1 MTARIASNHQG
12 TVPANFILPA
22 VLSFLAA
29 FSFSFSGTVS
39 ADESLVRQI
48 IAESQGFSFIFFACA
63 VMLSWISCRYWEIY
77 RSQTCINTKTVAGL
91 FSACMLIGLSYSA
104 NNSWD
109 FIFGGTHQ
117 SVIALF
123 VFAGY
128 LYFFDLLVVF
138 AYRFIREDRSGL
150 FRTSVTE
157 KRSAPSAKYFLIAFA
172 VIYAAWLLWL
182 IPFFPGSVP
191 HDGANQIS
199 QYFGW
204 IAGGRLNNH
213 HPWVLT
219 IIMGSIVR
227 FGRLVS
233 DNFAIGLAV
242 SVFSVIECLIYAYV
256 CRIIYRKFSSAK
268 LYTAFILFYALVPVF
283 GLYAQTLIKDG
294 LYAAFISL
302 YAVIYLEVYSGLSR
316 RNGHQAGIGIIK
328 LVCVALIV
336 SFLRN
341 EGIYIV
347 LGSSAVLLIIAAR
360 GKRIPVLLMIAVIC
374 LNVFAWNSV
383 SKKRLG
389 IATPFTKEML
399 SIPLQQTA
407 RYLRDYPGD
416 VSADEEKALSAF
428 LDYRKVG
435 KVYNPLISDP
445 VKGYNVP
452 IDKGRF
458 RAYIKVWKSMFW
470 KHPDVYIQA
479 TLNGT
484 FGYYYPF
491 GRLKQTTV
499 GYIKHSVL
507 PADFRNNYLLP
518 GRARA
523 AAAGWNDLWLTLPV
537 LGQLSKAGTYGW
549 FMLFFIGYMARFK
562 RPKDIL
568 ALNIPVLLFLV
579 CLASPANGFIRY
591 AFPLAST
598 FPVYFCWILKKEP
611 VTAAGFGACHGKNKG
626 LADHAPSLG
635 TGGSEAAR
643 G

>member
-1 MTARIASNHQG
+1 MTARSTSNHQG
-12 TVPANFILPA
+12 ALPANIILPA
-22 VLSFLAA
+22 ALSFLAA

-39 ADESLVRQI
+39 TNDSLLRQI
-48 IAESQGFSFIFFACA
+48 TAETQGFSFIFFACA
-63 VMLSWISCRYWEIY
+63 AMLAWISCRCWESY
-77 RSQTCINTKTVAGL
+77 RSGTCINTKTIAGL

-117 SVIALF
+117 FVIALS

-138 AYRFIREDRSGL
+138 AYRFIREDRFGL
-150 FRTSVTE
+150 FRTSGAERRAALSV
-157 KRSAPSAKYFLIAFA
+157 KHFLTAFA
-172 VIYAAWLLWL
+172 VIYAGWLLWL

-191 HDGANQIS
+191 HDGANQIN

-204 IAGGRLNNH
+204 IAGGGLNNH

-227 FGRLVS
+227 AGRLVS
-233 DNFAIGLAV
+233 DNFAVGLAV
-242 SVFSVIECLIYAYV
+242 FVFSVIECLIYAYV
-256 CRIIYRKFSSAK
+256 CSIIRRKFSSAK
-268 LYTAFILFYALVPVF
+268 LYIAFIIFYALVPVF
-283 GLYAQTLIKDG
+283 GLYAQALIKDG
-294 LYAAFISL
+294 LYAAFMSL
-302 YAVIYLEVYSGLSR
+302 YAVIYLEVYSGLTQRTGSP
-316 RNGHQAGIGIIK
+316 AGIGIIK
-328 LVCVALIV
+328 LVCVALVV

-347 LGSSAVLLIIAAR
+347 IGSSVVLLIAAAR
-360 GKRIPVLLMIAVIC
+360 GKRIPVVLMIAVIC

-416 VSADEEKALSAF
+416 VSPDEEKALGGF
-428 LDYRKVG
+428 LDYKKLP
-435 KVYNPLISDP
+435 KVYNPMISDP

-452 IDKGRF
+452 IDKHRF
-458 RAYIKVWKSMFW
+458 RVYLRAWRSMFL
-470 KHPDVYIQA
+470 KHPDAYIQA

-491 GRLKQTTV
+491 CRLKQTTV

-507 PADFRNNYLLP
+507 PSDFRNNYLLP
-518 GRARA
+518 GGARA
-523 AAAGWNDLWLTLPV
+523 AAAAWNDFWLTVPV
-537 LGQLSKAGTYGW
+537 LSQLSGAGTYGW
-549 FMLFFIGYMARFK
+549 FLLFFIGYTAKFRRK
-562 RPKDIL
+562 RDML
-568 ALNIPVLLFLV
+568 VLNIPVLLFLV

-598 FPVYFCWILKKEP
+598 FPVYFCWILRKKPEP
-611 VTAAGFGACHGKNKG
+611 AAVSGAGSGENAG
-626 LADHAPSLG
+626 QPDHASLPDACTRESAG
-635 TGGSEAAR
+635 
-643 G
+643 